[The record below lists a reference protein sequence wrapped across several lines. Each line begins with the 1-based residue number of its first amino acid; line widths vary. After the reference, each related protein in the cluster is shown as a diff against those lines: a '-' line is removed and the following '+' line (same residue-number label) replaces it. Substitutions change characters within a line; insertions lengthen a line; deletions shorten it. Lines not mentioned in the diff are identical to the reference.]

1 MKTKWFG
8 TAGVPNYFRRPY
20 GPGWAL
26 VGDAGYNKDPITAQ
40 GISDAFIDAEHLTA
54 ALDDGWSARRP
65 LDDALA
71 DHQSRRD
78 ERAKPLYD
86 FTCQLATLEPP
97 PPHMQQLFAALH
109 GNQEATN
116 QFYSAITGSSPLPA
130 FMNPENL
137 DRIMASAGARS

>member
-1 MKTKWFG
+1 M
-8 TAGVPNYFRRPY
+8 V
-20 GPGWAL
+20 GPGGVRWMTRW
-26 VGDAGYNKDPITAQ
+26 PI
-40 GISDAFIDAEHLTA
+40 ISQA
-54 ALDDGWSARRP
+54 ATSAP
-65 LDDALA
+65 
-71 DHQSRRD
+71 SRM
-78 ERAKPLYD
+78 YD

-137 DRIMASAGARS
+137 DRIMTSAGARR